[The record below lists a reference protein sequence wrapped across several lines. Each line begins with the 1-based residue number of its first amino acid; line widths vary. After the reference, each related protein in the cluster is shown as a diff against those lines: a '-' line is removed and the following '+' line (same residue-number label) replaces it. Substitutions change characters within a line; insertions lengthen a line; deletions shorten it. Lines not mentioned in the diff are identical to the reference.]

1 MAADYFTHLGVAFMN
16 PGGRRSGTGTESSVS
31 EIVNNETDEL
41 LQQANEEGLW
51 KMKAEG
57 FKGIGAHIFISEP
70 YHLPNLCTE
79 QSFRRDGIACLL
91 TGHEFKP
98 FNRRGVRPALA
109 HVVPNSV
116 HGKPDTL
123 KCIAMFGGAITRDV
137 VMNHLNSIGNVMNME
152 LNAHGAYDNS
162 KWGIEAEEEGGEV
175 KYFFRTNPTVPQKR
189 GPGFITLREGDE
201 IQFGRGREGEQL
213 NKGPIPRLC
222 NLQLAVA
229 RVMKMSGAAD
239 IILEWK
245 RQADDEGFPR
255 LFISPRS
262 SVICWMPNSFFL
274 AGLWL
279 HTSVPISATPPSA
292 TAPPS
297 TTAPY
302 FVFGS
307 APPSRP

>member
-1 MAADYFTHLGVAFMN
+1 YFTHLGVAFMN
-16 PGGRRSGTGTESSVS
+16 PGGRRSGTGTEFSLS
-31 EIVNNETDEL
+31 ETTNNETDEL
-41 LQQANEEGLW
+41 LQQANEE
-51 KMKAEG
+51 
-57 FKGIGAHIFISEP
+57 
-70 YHLPNLCTE
+70 
-79 QSFRRDGIACLL
+79 
-91 TGHEFKP
+91 
-98 FNRRGVRPALA
+98 VRPALA
-109 HVVPNSV
+109 HIVPNSV

-123 KCIAMFGGAITRDV
+123 KCIAMFAGAITRDV
-137 VMNHLNSIGNVMNME
+137 VMNHLNSIGNIMNME
-152 LNAHGAYDNS
+152 LNGHVDYDDF
-162 KWGIEAEEEGGEV
+162 KWGIEAEDEGREV

-189 GPGFITLREGDE
+189 GPGIITLREGDE
-201 IQFGRGREGEQL
+201 IQFRRGPNGEQL
-213 NKGPIPRLC
+213 NKGPIARLC

-255 LFISPRS
+255 LFISS
-262 SVICWMPNSFFL
+262 EEFW
-274 AGLWL
+274 LWL
-279 HTSVPISATPPSA
+279 HSSLFMPVHPSPSPPHPPSA